1 MDMLE
6 HPFKRGL
13 GAIAPLQNINFKQ
26 NRSAIFS
33 LYSSSSYIIALLE
46 QTKEDA
52 IPTQAIQ
59 QLSQT
64 LYACSSLSPLLIAGM
79 ATLYIVEL

>member
-13 GAIAPLQNINFKQ
+13 GAIAPLYKFQAKP
-26 NRSAIFS
+26 SAIFS
-33 LYSSSSYIIALLE
+33 LHCSSSYIMALLE

-52 IPTQAIQ
+52 IPTQLIQ